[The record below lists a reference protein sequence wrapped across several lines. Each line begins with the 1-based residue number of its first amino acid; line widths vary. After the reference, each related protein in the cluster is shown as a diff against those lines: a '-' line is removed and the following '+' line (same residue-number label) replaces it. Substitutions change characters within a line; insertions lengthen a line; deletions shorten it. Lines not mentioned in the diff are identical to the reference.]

1 MKKGVIT
8 LFVLLMAAV
17 GFAQTATADAEQGA
31 QIVFQE
37 SEHNFGD
44 ISQGDKV
51 SYTFNFENTG
61 NEPLIIS
68 NVITTCGC
76 TAPSWPREP
85 IAPGESAKIDVV
97 FNSAGKMG
105 VQNKIITVVSNAVNA
120 QERVK
125 LTGNV
130 LPKSNNQ

>member
-17 GFAQTATADAEQGA
+17 GFAQTASANAEQGA

-37 SEHNFGD
+37 SEYNFGD

-51 SYTFNFENTG
+51 SYTFNFENSG